1 MPVPSSPPAFP
12 PAPPPLLA
20 PGLRVVTRGRD
31 HLQVGL
37 HPGRRVVLPRTPAV
51 ERVLQALLE
60 RRAPGDDPASRSV
73 LEHLRRA
80 RCLDDRLPDAPG
92 PVAVQGSWPRAG
104 PTATDL
110 LAGCGVPLT
119 RWPSRAAVVLVTAEG
134 ELDRDLLDP
143 LLRRRTP
150 HLVVRLVDGAAVLG
164 PFVDPGTTACLRC
177 LDAHHSVADPDHVAV
192 TTRYLRATQHP
203 RPDGEPDLVDPVLPT
218 LALAWAV
225 RDVLTHLGGRTPS
238 TWSSSVHIG
247 PDGCLPEV
255 VTWSPHPECG
265 CCWAADARPSGTMDT

>member
-1 MPVPSSPPAFP
+1 MPVPPPP
-12 PAPPPLLA
+12 PAPTAPLPLLA

-37 HPGRRVVLPRTPAV
+37 HPGRRVVLPRTPVV

-60 RRAPGDDPASRSV
+60 RRAPDDDPASWSV
-73 LEHLRRA
+73 LERLRRA
-80 RCLDDRLPDAPG
+80 HCLDDRLRGTPG
-92 PVAVQGSWPRAG
+92 PVALLGSWPPAG

-119 RWPSRAAVVLVTAEG
+119 RWSSRAAVVLVLAAG
-134 ELDRDLLDP
+134 EVDRDLLDP

-150 HLVVRLVDGAAVLG
+150 HLVVRLVDATAVLG
-164 PFVDPGTTACLRC
+164 PFVQPGATACLRC

-192 TTRYLRATQHP
+192 TTRYLHATQHP
-203 RPDGEPDLVDPVLPT
+203 RPDGEPDVVDPVLPT

-225 RDVLTHLGGRTPS
+225 RDVLTHLAGRTPS
-238 TWSSSVHIG
+238 TWSSTVHVG
-247 PDGCLPEV
+247 PDGATPEV

-265 CCWAADARPSGTMDT
+265 CCWTADARPSGTIGT